1 MNNLNNFKILII
13 CIFLLGAW
21 QPVYSSVRNT
31 IPDVEAQWRAYL
43 ANDAEKSP
51 LIQFPFERCFKS
63 AAQTNNLPLSLLVA
77 VARGESNF
85 NPDAKSNRNCHGLM
99 QIQWPK
105 TAKHLGI
112 YRLNA
117 LYDPCTNIRA
127 GAKYLR
133 ELLDRYDGNMHL
145 ALAAY
150 NYGPHR
156 ISKNSAGAGSI
167 PEGAR
172 WYSSYIFHHLQR
184 VLHAASV
191 TAGFSVSAKG
201 SVYSR
206 EKRLAIITFN
216 QPYRAA
222 GFYQHLLKQA
232 PGLNLDW
239 YRIGLGRY
247 QVVMLYSDQ
256 KSLENGKRKLRN
268 LGVGVK

>member
-1 MNNLNNFKILII
+1 MNNLTKFS
-13 CIFLLGAW
+13 IFLICTLLIGAW
-21 QPVYSSVRNT
+21 QSSDGAVRNDG
-31 IPDVEAQWRAYL
+31 PDVAARWQAYL
-43 ANDAEKSP
+43 ANDAGKP
-51 LIQFPFERCFKS
+51 PRIQFPFERCFKS
-63 AAQTNNLPLSLLVA
+63 AAHNHNLPLSLLVA

-85 NPDAKSNRNCHGLM
+85 NPYARSNRNCHGLM
-99 QIQWPK
+99 QIRWPK

-133 ELLDRYDGNMHL
+133 ELLDRFDGNLHL

-156 ISKNSAGAGSI
+156 ISKNSSAGFI
-167 PEGAR
+167 PQGAL

-184 VLHAASV
+184 IMDKASAA
-191 TAGFSVSAKG
+191 TGISVSGKG
-201 SVYSR
+201 SVYRR
-206 EKRLAIITFN
+206 ERRLAIITFN

-222 GFYQHLLKQA
+222 GFYQHLQTQA

-239 YRIGLGRY
+239 YRISLGRY
-247 QVVMLYSDQ
+247 QVVMRYTDQ
-256 KSLENGKRKLRN
+256 RSLENGKRELRN
-268 LGVGVK
+268 LGVRVK